1 MNFSTRITE
10 LLGIRYPILQA
21 GMSWASS
28 NAELALAVSQAGAL
42 GVIAAGPMYPDALRA
57 AIRAVKEQ
65 TDRPFAVNVPLY
77 NPRAVTFLD
86 VVLEESVPIII
97 ASQGGPKQH
106 IARFK
111 ERGVTW
117 LHVTASPEHASKAE
131 AAGRRRCHRGGHGSR
146 RASAAG

>member
-77 NPRAVTFLD
+77 NPRAATFLD
-86 VVLEESVPIII
+86 IVLEESVPIIDRV
-97 ASQGGPKQH
+97 AGRPEAAHRAVQGTRRDLAARHRLPRACQQGG
-106 IARFK
+106 
-111 ERGVTW
+111 
-117 LHVTASPEHASKAE
+117 S
-131 AAGRRRCHRGGHGSR
+131 RRRRRGHRGRHGSR
-146 RASAAG
+146 RPSAAG

>member
-57 AIRAVKEQ
+57 AIRTVKEQ

-77 NPRAVTFLD
+77 NPRAATFLD
-86 VVLEESVPIII
+86 VVLDFLARRVPGIRRLPGLPCGGCC
-97 ASQGGPKQH
+97 ASIP
-106 IARFK
+106 
-111 ERGVTW
+111 
-117 LHVTASPEHASKAE
+117 
-131 AAGRRRCHRGGHGSR
+131 GSW
-146 RASAAG
+146 STC